1 MILPYLIKKK
11 KKEKIELTVF
21 PRKRIPSSES
31 RTDPYKTHATLVVV
45 PCEID
50 MIAYFTYLPHKGLDS
65 TGTTVGLV
73 KSDLPDDLV
82 TVFPFFFLLAIAIYL
97 TGLRSERTCGAS

>member
-1 MILPYLIKKK
+1 
-11 KKEKIELTVF
+11 
-21 PRKRIPSSES
+21 
-31 RTDPYKTHATLVVV
+31 
-45 PCEID
+45 

-82 TVFPFFFLLAIAIYL
+82 TVFPFFSISDCDLSHWVEVRTY
-97 TGLRSERTCGAS
+97 LRSFLTFSSSAGRLSAKVSLRD